1 MTRDEP
7 LPLDVS
13 PLPPRAALATAA
25 LFLDLDG
32 TVLDFAERPD
42 AVVIEA
48 GLREALRRLHDALD
62 GALALLSGRPLQQI
76 DALLGLPYAAAA
88 GLHGAELRR
97 PDGRVSVLRP
107 DAARLETLRG
117 HARTLAAGLPG
128 VLLEDKGT
136 ALALHYRSVPEAETA
151 VRRAADD
158 LLRVAGAGFALQPGN
173 RVVEI
178 KPAGVDKGT
187 ALVAL
192 MQALPFAG
200 RVPWMLGDDLTD
212 EHAFEEANRLG
223 GISVIVGARRP
234 TRARHALADPDAVR
248 RWLAALAVAS
258 PHPEVR

>member
-13 PLPPRAALATAA
+13 LPPPRAALATGA

-32 TVLDFAERPD
+32 TLLDFAERPD
-42 AVVIEA
+42 AVVVEA
-48 GLREALRRLHDALD
+48 GLRTALQRLHDALD

-76 DALLGLPYAAAA
+76 DALLALPHAAAA
-88 GLHGAELRR
+88 GLHGAQLRR
-97 PDGRVSVLRP
+97 PDGRVTVLSP
-107 DAARLETLRG
+107 DPAHLQRLRE
-117 HARTLAAGLPG
+117 HARALVAGLPG

-136 ALALHYRSVPEAETA
+136 ALALHYRNVPDAEAA

-158 LLRVAGAGFALQPGN
+158 LLHVAGAGFALQPGN

-187 ALVAL
+187 ALLAL
-192 MQALPFAG
+192 MEAAPFAG

-212 EHAFEEANRLG
+212 EHAFEQANRLG
-223 GISVIVGARRP
+223 GVSVIVGARRP
-234 TRARHALADPDAVR
+234 TRARHALADPDAAR
-248 RWLAALAVAS
+248 RWLAALAAS
-258 PHPEVR
+258 TPPEIR